1 MKKTLDRIGKI
12 ISSAIFTLL
21 MIIIVLIVI
30 YIVRIKFLAND
41 NRLGDVKLNF
51 YTILT
56 TSMVPTIDAGDIVV
70 TYKNSNNIY
79 NVGDIITFVRDGAST
94 TITHR
99 VIEVSELNGERYYRT
114 QGDHN
119 ASADTSLVA
128 ASNVVGRV
136 TFRVPKLGY
145 LQQFLVTKVGWITA
159 IVIPCMGIVIYD
171 ILKAFKLA
179 YGKTSSKIKET
190 SKSREAR
197 ENLKRVIA
205 NEG

>member
-1 MKKTLDRIGKI
+1 MKNVFNRIAKI
-12 ISSAIFTLL
+12 ISSAVFTLL
-21 MIIIVLIVI
+21 MIAIVLIVV
-30 YIVRIKFLAND
+30 YIIRVKFLTND
-41 NRLGDVKLNF
+41 NRLGEIRLNF

-70 TYKNSNNIY
+70 TYKNDNNIY
-79 NVGDIITFVRDGAST
+79 NEGDIITFVRTGSST

-99 VIEVSELNGERYYRT
+99 VIEVSELNGERYYKT

-119 ASADTSLVA
+119 ASADTTLVP
-128 ASNVVGRV
+128 ASSVVGRV

-145 LQQFLVTKVGWITA
+145 LQQFLVTRVGWITA

-171 ILKAFKLA
+171 ILKAIKLA

-190 SKSREAR
+190 SKTREAR
-197 ENLKRVIA
+197 ENLKKVIA